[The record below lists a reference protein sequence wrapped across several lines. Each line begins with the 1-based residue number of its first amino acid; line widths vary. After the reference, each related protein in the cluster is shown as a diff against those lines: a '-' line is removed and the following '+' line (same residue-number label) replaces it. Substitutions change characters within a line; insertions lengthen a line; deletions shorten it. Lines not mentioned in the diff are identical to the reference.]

1 VDNGSLAVIYP
12 HGSVGLG
19 ILSWHGHT
27 SLGAALKSYAQEDFF
42 SLFDECMLFA
52 PEADEKVIATAQQYP
67 VRIESASDNKG
78 ILSGMAEIAE
88 RLTTDYIFFTEN
100 DCPLVEPRENARQ
113 QISTALELLHNGK
126 ACMARMRHTRQ
137 FGETFGT
144 YDKYLRYYPTPD
156 SASANMRRILRPAK
170 AKRLCGTSI
179 YVEDNPAQKFPKYI
193 RKAHDGFYLVD
204 ASVMP
209 WTNQSILIQRDFF
222 LDTIIPYCVSAPLRR
237 TINGFRN
244 LEIELNQSRFWTES
258 GWKIACGTGLLTHK
272 REDDRGY

>member
-1 VDNGSLAVIYP
+1 MIYPQGSL
-12 HGSVGLG
+12 GLG
-19 ILSWHGHT
+19 MLSWHGHA
-27 SLGAALKSYAQEDFF
+27 SLDAALQSYAKEDFF

-52 PEADEKVIATAQQYP
+52 PEADKKVIATAQQYP
-67 VRIESASDNKG
+67 IRIESAPDNKG
-78 ILSGMAEIAE
+78 ILAGMTEIAE

-100 DCPLVEPRENARQ
+100 DCPLVESHESARQ
-113 QISTALELLHNGK
+113 QITTALELLHRGR

-144 YDKYLRYYPTPD
+144 YDKYLRYFPTPD
-156 SASANMRRILRPAK
+156 SFPARIRRTLRPAK

-179 YVEDNPAQKFPKYI
+179 YVEDHPDQKFPKHI
-193 RKAHDGFYLVD
+193 TKAENNFYLVD
-204 ASVMP
+204 AAVMP
-209 WTNQSILIQRDFF
+209 WTNQSILVQRKFF
-222 LDTIIPYCVSAPLRR
+222 LNTIIPYCTSAPLRR

-244 LEIELNQSRFWTES
+244 LEIELNQSRFWTQS